1 VSTIR
6 ARVATLWTNLTRA
19 GDGQPLAK
27 PALAVLL
34 FLDVFILVAV
44 FEGLDAHTAQLVT
57 PSQQV
62 PETCVEMVIERSWSE
77 TARLDRLRSA
87 VPYEPTPGAE
97 QPQRGGIHPTCAPL
111 LDAVDAVGRD
121 AELARAL
128 RARSDVQAEIRRLE
142 VALASLRPAYDT
154 ALLETAARKRDVP
167 SIAAI
172 EGELRAKTAA
182 LETARG
188 QLGTISAAVEG
199 APPVATLVARLS
211 ALRDEDRVRLES
223 DLRRLRFWFPLK
235 RLGMELLFLVP
246 LLAAF
251 VAWNVRSTRRGVGVQ
266 TLVSSHLV
274 VVAFVPV
281 FLKLIEAIYDVVPKR
296 VLARLMAFLVRV
308 KLVAVWHYLVIALAT
323 AAALVLIYLLQRK
336 LFSRERL
343 LEKRIAK
350 GLCQDCGR
358 RLPPGAHACP
368 FCGFAQFERCSA
380 CGGRA
385 HVRASHCRE
394 CGAALPRRA
403 AAGPSG
409 LEPG

>member
-57 PSQQV
+57 PSEQV

-77 TARLDRLRSA
+77 TARLDRLRDA
-87 VPYEPTPGAE
+87 VRFEPAQGAGRR
-97 QPQRGGIHPTCAPL
+97 QRGGVHPTCAPL
-111 LDAVDAVGRD
+111 LAAIDVVGRD

-128 RARSDVQAEIRRLE
+128 RARSDVQAEIRRLDA
-142 VALASLRPAYDT
+142 ALASLRPAYDT
-154 ALLETAARKRDVP
+154 ALLETAARKPEGP

-172 EGELRAKTAA
+172 QGELRAKTAA
-182 LETARG
+182 LEAARA
-188 QLGTISAAVEG
+188 QLGAVSAAVEG
-199 APPVATLVARLS
+199 APPVAALVARLS
-211 ALRDEDRVRLES
+211 ALGDDDRVRLES
-223 DLRRLRFWFPLK
+223 DLRSLRFWFPLK

-251 VAWNVRSTRRGVGVQ
+251 VAWNVRSTRRNAGVQ

-274 VVAFVPV
+274 VVASVPV
-281 FLKLIEAIYDVVPKR
+281 FLKLVEAVYDVVPKR
-296 VLARLMAFLVRV
+296 LLASVMAFLVRV
-308 KLVAVWHYLVIALAT
+308 NLVAVWHYLVIALAT
-323 AAALVLIYLLQRK
+323 AAALVLIHFLQRK
-336 LFSRERL
+336 VFSRERL

-358 RLPPGAHACP
+358 RLPAGAHACP

-394 CGAALPRRA
+394 CGAALPGR

-409 LEPG
+409 LQPG